1 MGHVSAEAMP
11 GVVAVV
17 GSVNLDHV
25 VRTERAAGAG
35 ETVTARSYL
44 RAPGGKGLNQAVAA
58 ARAGARVEFVAA
70 VGADPTGD
78 EVLAL
83 ATREGVG
90 STWVR
95 RTSDAP
101 TGAAFVRV
109 GDDGENA
116 IVVVPGANALLAPAD
131 VTRASEL
138 LAAAD
143 VVLAQLEVPLD
154 AVAAAATHTRA
165 RFVLNAAPVAAVPA
179 ELLARADPLVV
190 NEHEA
195 LALLPPSARAARSA
209 SAAQLAAALVAHLSV
224 RSCVVTAG
232 AAGLA
237 VAVGGEVV
245 ALPAYPV
252 APADV
257 VDTTGAGDVLAGYLA
272 AGLAGGATLPAAAA
286 EAAVAAA
293 LSVLRLGAVDS
304 APRRTDL
311 PGHIPAPR

>member
-83 ATREGVG
+83 ATR
-90 STWVR
+90 
-95 RTSDAP
+95 D
-101 TGAAFVRV
+101 
-109 GDDGENA
+109 N
-116 IVVVPGANALLAPAD
+116 